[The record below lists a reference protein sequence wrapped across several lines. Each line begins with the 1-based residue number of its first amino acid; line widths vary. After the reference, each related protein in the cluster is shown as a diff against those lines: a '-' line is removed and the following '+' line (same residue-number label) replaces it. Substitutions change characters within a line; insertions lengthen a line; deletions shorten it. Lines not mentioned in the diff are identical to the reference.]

1 MIDQSDRSLI
11 NVTFVKGQSGSPGGL
26 TRKQDALRRRLEGLT
41 FKAVDV
47 LEDAMANG
55 TMNERLSAAKEVF
68 DRAIGKAKSQ
78 SVVSVTHSASPHLAA
93 LVTLASATAS
103 RLVEHE
109 PENPHALDVS
119 TLISVDVVE
128 ESD

>member
-1 MIDQSDRSLI
+1 M
-11 NVTFVKGQSGSPGGL
+11 TFVKGVSGNPGGL

-55 TMNERLSAAKEVF
+55 TTSEKLSAAKEVF
-68 DRAIGKAKSQ
+68 DRAIGKARSQ
-78 SVVSVTHSASPHLAA
+78 TSIDVTHNASPHLAA

-103 RLVEHE
+103 RVIEHQ
-109 PENPHALDVS
+109 PEALDVQLIGES
-119 TLISVDVVE
+119 TTIEAEMSE
-128 ESD
+128 ETS

>member
-1 MIDQSDRSLI
+1 M
-11 NVTFVKGQSGSPGGL
+11 TFVKGVSGNPGGL

-55 TMNERLSAAKEVF
+55 TTSEKLSAAKEVF
-68 DRAIGKAKSQ
+68 DRAIGKARSQ
-78 SVVSVTHSASPHLAA
+78 TSIDVTHNASPHLAA

-103 RLVEHE
+103 RVIEHQ
-109 PENPHALDVS
+109 PDALDVQLIGES
-119 TLISVDVVE
+119 TTIEAEMSE
-128 ESD
+128 ETS